1 MNKNVKIAKQLIKLA
16 KQLIATDG
24 SIDNLAQGIYDCIQD
39 GQCSY
44 EFYLPSGA
52 VFCITDASTTDGYHE
67 TAIVTDFN
75 FGMPTP
81 NAFWFYDMNDIDSIH
96 EDDSLQKCKHVAQQI
111 FELDKNF
118 RFDTSDK
125 ENILDYIDKLYSKEW
140 SNYYNQYDEYTTT
153 TDKVY
158 EYVEQHFDKFVEL
171 LNKNWSTQG
180 VRCFQ
185 YAMDNMYELMDK
197 EEFDY

>member
-1 MNKNVKIAKQLIKLA
+1 MKRFN
-16 KQLIATDG
+16 
-24 SIDNLAQGIYDCIQD
+24 
-39 GQCSY
+39 
-44 EFYLPSGA
+44 
-52 VFCITDASTTDGYHE
+52 E
-67 TAIVTDFN
+67 TKANTIPV
-75 FGMPTP
+75 
-81 NAFWFYDMNDIDSIH
+81 NDIDSIH
-96 EDDSLQKCKHVAQQI
+96 EGDSLQKCKHVAQQI

-118 RFDTSDK
+118 KFDTSDK

-140 SNYYNQYDEYTTT
+140 NNYYDQYDEYTTT

-171 LNKNWSTQG
+171 LNKNWSAHG

-185 YAMDNMYELMDK
+185 YAMNNIYELMDK